1 MHVSS
6 GDTKS
11 LLSGLQT
18 KAQAKLMQKFVS
30 GEKPNWNSFNSPI
43 DALRTGAILE
53 DRYLLIL
60 ADNYFSQYKCVCKE
74 VDVLTCRI
82 DFGKIEKG
90 NLVDFDELKTCNF
103 NDYLKFEE
111 LIIEGA
117 DLLAYVK
124 KHYKD
129 NYNQVQEQLL
139 CSGLASANIVFLAVY
154 SYDDEV
160 NYKRDIQENEY
171 IKIRVPRDESIISKI
186 KERAEIFQT
195 IKDYYSL
202 TIK

>member
-1 MHVSS
+1 MTIGS
-6 GDTKS
+6 GYTKD
-11 LLSGLQT
+11 LLAGKKT
-18 KAQAKLMQKFVS
+18 KAHAKLMQKFVS
-30 GEKPNWNSFNSPI
+30 GEFPNWNAYNSPI

-60 ADNYFSQYKCVCKE
+60 PENYYPQYKATCKE
-74 VDVLTCRI
+74 MNVLNCRI
-82 DFGKIEKG
+82 DFGLVEKG
-90 NLVDFDELKTCNF
+90 EIIDFDELKTCNF
-103 NDYLKFEE
+103 NDYMAFEE

>member
-6 GDTKS
+6 GDTKA

-43 DALRTGAILE
+43 DALRTGTILE
-53 DRYLLIL
+53 DRYSLIL
-60 ADNYFSQYKCVCKE
+60 PDNYFSQYKSVCKDM
-74 VDVLTCRI
+74 DVLTCRI
-82 DFGKIEKG
+82 DFGKVEKG
-90 NLVDFDELKTCNF
+90 NLVDFEELKTCNF
-103 NDYLKFEE
+103 SDYLKFEE
-111 LIIEGA
+111 LIINDA
-117 DLLAYVK
+117 NLLDYVK

-129 NYNQVQEQLL
+129 NYNQIQEQLL
-139 CSGLASANIVFLAVY
+139 CSGLDSAKIVFLAVY

-171 IKIRVPRDESIISKI
+171 IKIKVPRDEKIISKI
-186 KERAEIFQT
+186 KERAHIFQT